1 MQSTST
7 IHRAYA
13 LDLWGFGDSAK
24 QASLYPFEKQ
34 IALLEGFVQQM
45 GISNFSLVG
54 HGLGA
59 ILALYYTADHPRE
72 VDRLMVIGYPTGSQS
87 INPRLS
93 SSSLV
98 QLADWLYGKSSE
110 TAALKSETPKTDFQ
124 SITMTLNQFSQVNWR
139 QLSLRIQVP
148 SLWVYGQ
155 NDPLVKFPDEND
167 LAFLPETGHILPFE
181 QAGHFPMLEE
191 PHTFNRLLGDFLV
204 LGPNQDVHQLQVKEE
219 WRRRVR

>member
-1 MQSTST
+1 MQAASTF
-7 IHRAYA
+7 HRAYA

-24 QASLYPFEKQ
+24 LASHYLIEQQ

-45 GISNFSLVG
+45 GIRNFSLVG

-59 ILALYYTADHPRE
+59 ILALYYTADHPGE
-72 VDRLMVIGYPTGSQS
+72 VDRLTAIGYPMGIQS

-93 SSSLV
+93 SGSLL
-98 QLADWLYGKSSE
+98 QLADWLFGKSSE
-110 TAALKSETPKTDFQ
+110 ADTLISDTAKTDLQ
-124 SITMTLNQFSQVNWR
+124 SITMTLTQFSQVNWR

-155 NDPLVKFPDEND
+155 NDPLVKSPGDSET
-167 LAFLPETGHILPFE
+167 AFLPEMGHLINLE
-181 QAGHFPMLEE
+181 QSGHYPMLNE
-191 PHTFNRLLGDFLV
+191 PHTFNRLLGDFLAM
-204 LGPNQDVHQLQVKEE
+204 GTNQDIHQLQVKEE